1 MILCTHVNAML
12 GFFVYRCIF
21 EVTKLLCYA
30 KKTVISCSLYH
41 FSIFISKQVT
51 RKEMSA
57 ENPDAP
63 PTKVAEAE
71 ESEEEPK

>member
-1 MILCTHVNAML
+1 
-12 GFFVYRCIF
+12 
-21 EVTKLLCYA
+21 
-30 KKTVISCSLYH
+30 
-41 FSIFISKQVT
+41 
-51 RKEMSA
+51 MSA